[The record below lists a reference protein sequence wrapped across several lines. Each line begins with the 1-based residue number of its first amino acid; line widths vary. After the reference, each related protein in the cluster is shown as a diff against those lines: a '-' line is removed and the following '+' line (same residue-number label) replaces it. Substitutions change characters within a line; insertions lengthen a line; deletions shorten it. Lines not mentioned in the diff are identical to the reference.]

1 MKKASLVIRV
11 AADKQITDAVE
22 NQPEGA
28 EDYARLIG
36 VVMELVFVIDVIF
49 VLDVKQRLDDLDHD
63 GEAKWRHKGANNHH
77 RQDVNASP
85 TESVF

>member
-28 EDYARLIG
+28 ENYARLVGI
-36 VVMELVFVIDVIF
+36 VMELVFVIDVIF

-63 GEAKWRHKGANNHH
+63 GEAK
-77 RQDVNASP
+77 
-85 TESVF
+85 

>member
-63 GEAKWRHKGANNHH
+63 GEAK
-77 RQDVNASP
+77 
-85 TESVF
+85 

>member
-49 VLDVKQRLDDLDHD
+49 VLNVKQRLDDLDHD
-63 GEAKWRHKGANNHH
+63 GEAK
-77 RQDVNASP
+77 
-85 TESVF
+85 